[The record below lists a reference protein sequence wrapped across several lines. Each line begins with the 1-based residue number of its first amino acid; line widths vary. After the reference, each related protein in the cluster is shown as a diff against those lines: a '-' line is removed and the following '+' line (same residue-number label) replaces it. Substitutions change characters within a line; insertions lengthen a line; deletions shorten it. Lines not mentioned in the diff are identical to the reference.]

1 MWSHSAPRAD
11 QEPNGKAEP
20 LVRLCF
26 SCDIRYSARNA
37 FGGLP
42 AASRALFFSNTMNRD
57 YPLDRVRNFGIIAHI
72 DAGKTTTSE
81 RVLFYT
87 GAQHKIGEVHEGETT
102 TDWMEQERE
111 RGITITAAAIT
122 CFWNKTTEDK
132 NDASKKHRFNII
144 DTPGHI
150 DFTAEVK
157 RSMRVLDGAIVVFD
171 GVAGVE
177 PQSETN
183 WRYAD
188 EAKVP
193 RVCFIN
199 KLDRTGASFEDSYK
213 SILDRLSTKAIRM
226 QIPIGLESNFE
237 GVVDLLTMKAFRFE
251 GNMGEIVIEGEIPAD
266 LLEEAKT
273 RRAELIERIVEQDD
287 AAMSAY
293 LEGKEP
299 SIDELKKILRKAVIA
314 NEVFPVYTGSALKN
328 KGVQLVLDA
337 VVDYLPSP
345 LELPPAT
352 GINPKTGEAVVRHA
366 SDDEPF
372 CALAFKLQSDPF
384 VGALT
389 FFRVYSGTI
398 SAGSYVYNSTTG
410 SKERV
415 GRIVRLQADKREEV
429 EKVFAGE
436 IAAAVGLKDTKT
448 SHTLCDEAN
457 PIVLEQ
463 IKFPEPVVSL
473 RVEPKTKADQEK
485 MSIALRKL
493 SDEDPTFRVSSDEET
508 GETIISGMGELHLE
522 ILVDRMK
529 REFNVV
535 ADTGKPQVAY
545 RETIQGSSEAEG
557 KYIKQTGG
565 RGQYGHVRIR
575 MKKLEPIDPEA
586 KIPKNVTREDHF
598 EFINNIKGGVVPQE
612 YIPAVEKGIRE
623 AMDRGFLAGFQMVD
637 ISVELYDGSYHDVD
651 SSEIAF
657 KIAASMAFQEAAG
670 KAKAV
675 LLEPIMKVEVNVPE
689 QFMGDITG
697 SLSGKRGQIEGMED
711 RGNNKVIK
719 AKVPLSEMFGYTT
732 TLRSMTEGRG
742 SMTMEFDH
750 YDVVPKNVADEI
762 IASRK

>member
-1 MWSHSAPRAD
+1 MPEAAY
-11 QEPNGKAEP
+11 
-20 LVRLCF
+20 F
-26 SCDIRYSARNA
+26 SKLY
-37 FGGLP
+37 
-42 AASRALFFSNTMNRD
+42 MNRD
-57 YPLDRVRNFGIIAHI
+57 YPLEKVRNFGIIAHI

-122 CFWNKTTEDK
+122 CFWTKTGEKDK
-132 NDASKKHRFNII
+132 KDTAKKFRFNVI

-199 KLDRTGASFEDSYK
+199 KLDRTGASFERSYA
-213 SILDRLSTKAIRM
+213 SILDRLSLKAVRM
-226 QIPIGLESNFE
+226 QIPMGEEAEHE
-237 GVVDLLTMKAFRFE
+237 GAVDLLTMKSYTFS
-251 GNMGEIVIEGEIPAD
+251 GNMGEEVIEGEVPEKYV
-266 LLEEAKT
+266 EEAKKY
-273 RRAELIERIVEQDD
+273 RAELIERIVEQDD
-287 AAMSAY
+287 VAMGAY

-299 SIDELKKILRKAVIA
+299 ELDELKKLLRKAVIN
-314 NEVFPVYTGSALKN
+314 NEIFPVYCGSALKN

-345 LELPPAT
+345 LDLKPAT
-352 GINPKTGEAVVRHA
+352 GTNPKTGEPIERHA

-372 CALAFKLQSDPF
+372 CALAFKLQTDPF

-389 FFRVYSGTI
+389 FFRVYSGTLT
-398 SAGSYVYNSTTG
+398 AGSYVYNSTTG
-410 SKERV
+410 TKERIS
-415 GRIVRLQADKREEV
+415 RIVRLQADKREEV
-429 EKVFAGE
+429 EKVFTGE

-448 SHTLCDEAN
+448 SHTLCDEDS
-457 PIVLEQ
+457 PIVLEE

-473 RVEPKTKADQEK
+473 RIEPKTKADQEK
-485 MSIALRKL
+485 MGMALRKL
-493 SDEDPTFRVSSDEET
+493 SDEDPTFRIKTDEET
-508 GETIISGMGELHLE
+508 NETIISGMGELHLE

-535 ADTGKPQVAY
+535 ADVGKPQVAY
-545 RETIQGSSEAEG
+545 RETILGSADAEG

-565 RGQYGHVRIR
+565 KGQYGHVKIK
-575 MKKLEPIDPEA
+575 MKKMEPLVEGA
-586 KIPKNVTREDHF
+586 KISKNITREDHF
-598 EFINNIKGGVVPQE
+598 EFINNIKGGVIPQE
-612 YIPAVEKGIRE
+612 FIPAVEKGSRE
-623 AMDRGFLAGFQMVD
+623 AMTRGLLAGFPMVD
-637 ISVELYDGSYHDVD
+637 VSIDLYDGSYHDVD
-651 SSEIAF
+651 SSEIAY
-657 KIAASMAFQEAAG
+657 KIAASMAFQEAAQ
-670 KAKAV
+670 KAKPV
-675 LLEPIMKVEVNVPE
+675 ILEPIMRVEVVVPE
-689 QFMGDITG
+689 KFMGDITG

-711 RGNNKVIK
+711 RGMNKAVH
-719 AKVPLSEMFGYTT
+719 AQVPLSEMFGYTT

-742 SMTMEFDH
+742 NMTMEFDH
-750 YDVVPKNVADEI
+750 YEVVPQNVAADI

>member
-1 MWSHSAPRAD
+1 
-11 QEPNGKAEP
+11 
-20 LVRLCF
+20 
-26 SCDIRYSARNA
+26 
-37 FGGLP
+37 
-42 AASRALFFSNTMNRD
+42 MNRD
-57 YPLDRVRNFGIIAHI
+57 YPLEKVRNFGIIAHI

-87 GAQHKIGEVHEGETT
+87 GSQHKIGEVHEGETT

-122 CFWNKTTEDK
+122 CFWVKTDEKDK
-132 NDASKKHRFNII
+132 VDTAKKYRFNVI

-199 KLDRTGASFEDSYK
+199 KLDRLGASFENSYA
-213 SILDRLSTKAIRM
+213 SILDRLSPKAIRM
-226 QIPIGLESNFE
+226 QIPIGEEQAHE
-237 GVVDLLTMKAFRFE
+237 GAVDLLTMKAFTFS
-251 GNMGEIVIEGEIPAD
+251 GNMGQDVIEGEIPAN
-266 LLEEAKT
+266 LLEDAEKY
-273 RRAELIERIVEQDD
+273 RAQLIERIVEQDD
-287 AAMSAY
+287 SAMSAY

-299 SIDELKKILRKAVIA
+299 SLAELKSILRTAVIN
-314 NEVFPVYTGSALKN
+314 NEIFPVYTGSALKN

-345 LELPPAT
+345 LDLPPAT
-352 GINPKTGEAVVRHA
+352 GINPKTGEPIERHA

-372 CALAFKLQSDPF
+372 CALAFKLQTDPF

-389 FFRVYSGTI
+389 FFRVYSGTLV
-398 SAGSYVYNSTTG
+398 AGSYVYNSTTG
-410 SKERV
+410 TKERV

-429 EKVFAGE
+429 AKVFTGE

-457 PIVLEQ
+457 PITLEE

-473 RVEPKTKADQEK
+473 RIEPKTKADQEK
-485 MSIALRKL
+485 MGVALRKL
-493 SDEDPTFRVSSDEET
+493 ADEDPTFRIKTDEET

-535 ADTGKPQVAY
+535 ADVGKPQVAY
-545 RETIQGSSEAEG
+545 RETILGSAEAEG

-565 RGQYGHVRIR
+565 RGQYGHVKIRI
-575 MKKLEPIDPEA
+575 KKMEPIDPE
-586 KIPKNVTREDHF
+586 KKMPKNVTREDHF

-612 YIPAVEKGIRE
+612 FIAPVEKGLRE
-623 AMDRGFLAGFQMVD
+623 AMARGFLAGFPMVD
-637 ISVELYDGSYHDVD
+637 ISVDLYDGSYHDVD

-657 KIAASMAFQEAAG
+657 KIAASMAFQEAAS

-675 LLEPIMKVEVNVPE
+675 ILEPIMRVEVIVPD

-697 SLSGKRGQIEGMED
+697 NLSGKRAQIEGMDE
-711 RGNNKVIK
+711 RGLSKVVR

-750 YDVVPKNVADEI
+750 YDTVPKNIADDI

>member
-1 MWSHSAPRAD
+1 
-11 QEPNGKAEP
+11 
-20 LVRLCF
+20 
-26 SCDIRYSARNA
+26 
-37 FGGLP
+37 
-42 AASRALFFSNTMNRD
+42 MNRD
-57 YPLDRVRNFGIIAHI
+57 YPLEKVRNFGIVAHV

-87 GAQHKIGEVHEGETT
+87 GSQHKIGEVHEGETT

-122 CFWNKTTEDK
+122 CFWTKSQEPDK
-132 NDASKKHRFNII
+132 KDMAKKYRFNVI

-188 EAKVP
+188 EAGVP

-199 KLDRTGASFEDSYK
+199 KLDRTGASFEDSYQ
-213 SILDRLSTKAIRM
+213 SILDRLSKKAIRA
-226 QIPIGLESNFE
+226 QIPMGAEGDFE
-237 GVVDLLTMKAFRFE
+237 GVVDLLSMKAYTFS
-251 GNMGEIVIEGEIPAD
+251 GNMGEHVEEGEVPEQYV
-266 LLEEAKT
+266 EEAKKY
-273 RRAELIERIVEQDD
+273 RAELVERIVENDEAQL
-287 AAMSAY
+287 AAFF
-293 LEGKEP
+293 EGVEP
-299 SIDELKKILRKAVIA
+299 SLEELKATLRKAVIA
-314 NEVFPVYTGSALKN
+314 NEIFPVYTGSALKN

-345 LELPPAT
+345 LDLPSVKGT
-352 GINPKTGEAVVRHA
+352 NPKTGEEVERKA
-366 SDDEPF
+366 DDSEPF
-372 CALAFKLQSDPF
+372 TALAFKLQTDPF

-389 FFRVYSGTI
+389 FFRVYAGTV
-398 SAGSYVYNSTTG
+398 SAGSYVYNANTG
-410 SKERV
+410 TKERV

-429 EKVFAGE
+429 EKVFTGE
-436 IAAAVGLKDTKT
+436 IASFVGLKDTKT

-457 PIVLEQ
+457 PIVLEE
-463 IKFPEPVVSL
+463 IVFPEPVVSL
-473 RVEPKTKADQEK
+473 RIEPKTKADQEK
-485 MSIALRKL
+485 MGMALKKL
-493 SDEDPTFRVSSDEET
+493 SDEDPTFKVSSDEET
-508 GETIISGMGELHLE
+508 GETIIAGMGELHLE

-529 REFNVV
+529 REFTVEANV
-535 ADTGKPQVAY
+535 GKPQVAY
-545 RETIQGSSEAEG
+545 RETLMGSADVDN

-565 RGQYGHVRIR
+565 KGQYGHVKI
-575 MKKLEPIDPEA
+575 KVKHLEPVDPEA
-586 KIPKNVTREDHF
+586 KVAKNVTREDHF
-598 EFINNIKGGVVPQE
+598 EFINNIKGGVIPSE
-612 YIPAVEKGIRE
+612 YFNPIEKGIRE
-623 AMDRGFLAGFQMVD
+623 AMNRGVLAGFQMVD
-637 ISVELYDGSYHDVD
+637 VSVDLYDGSFHDVD

-657 KIAASMAFQEAAG
+657 KIAASQAFQEAAL
-670 KAKAV
+670 KAKPV
-675 LLEPIMKVEVNVPE
+675 ILEPIMRVEVVIPE

-697 SLSGKRGQIEGMED
+697 NISGKRGAIESMEERGM
-711 RGNNKVIK
+711 NKVVN

-750 YDVVPKNVADEI
+750 YEVVPSNVAQDI